1 MVRKPTYAQLE
12 QRVNELEKQVAER
25 KGVKE
30 TLDSTHRKLRAV
42 FDAIQENINVV
53 DLDFNLT
60 DVNDVIIKA
69 FALPDK
75 ESVLGRKCYDV
86 LKGRKKICPNC
97 AVAEVYRTKGLAI
110 RTSTL
115 EDEISTGGRTF
126 EIFAYP
132 IIDRDGNLIGAV
144 EFARDITERR
154 HAEEA
159 LAESQEK
166 YSTLVK
172 NALTGIYIDQDG
184 KIVFA
189 NDKFWEIYEYPR
201 EEFIGIE
208 SWKLVHPDD
217 RPLTNQMRSRG
228 LKGKDVPSAYEA
240 RGLTKKGETIWI
252 RRRNTNIEY
261 GGKPAILGNI
271 VDITEEK
278 RAEDALRKAYDTL
291 ERRVEERTADLTDT
305 TERLRNEIEGRRL
318 AHQAL
323 ETSREMLSNVF
334 NAIDDLLIV
343 IDKDLRVVMSNWK
356 GHEYLPEQERKGHP
370 PCYSCFMGRQAPCE
384 PCHALEVF
392 ATGKMKGLEHVNLID
407 GKTRE
412 VHVLPVFDDEQN
424 VTMVVEHFR
433 DITERKRAEKALG
446 DSEET
451 LKAIL
456 AASPVGIGLAQ
467 NRIIKWGNRA
477 LYNMLGYEEGSL
489 EEINVKTIY
498 ADSEEYERVCRDLY
512 PVVEAKG
519 TGQVETK
526 WVAKNGAIVDCY
538 VQLTSLD
545 ESDLSKGVIVAAMDI
560 TQRKQAEK
568 RIRALSHQLLQAQEV
583 ERQRLS
589 RNLHDL
595 VGQDLSALKIGL
607 DTLFDDQSEAPP
619 ERRHRMSELSN
630 IVQGTIMAVRDL
642 AYGLRPYGLDR
653 LGLVQTVTR
662 YCEEFS
668 AKSRVKVDFFSAG
681 IDRQEI
687 GFDTKIILYR
697 IIQEAFNNVKKHA
710 NATSVTIRLVGSFPN
725 IVLRI
730 EDNGK
735 GFDVKERLAIA
746 MKEKRM
752 GLRSMEERV
761 ALLDGKM
768 RIESRAMQGT
778 KILIEIPIKGKKSG
792 QQENRSDC

>member
-1 MVRKPTYAQLE
+1 
-12 QRVNELEKQVAER
+12 
-25 KGVKE
+25 
-30 TLDSTHRKLRAV
+30 
-42 FDAIQENINVV
+42 
-53 DLDFNLT
+53 
-60 DVNDVIIKA
+60 
-69 FALPDK
+69 
-75 ESVLGRKCYDV
+75 
-86 LKGRKKICPNC
+86 
-97 AVAEVYRTKGLAI
+97 
-110 RTSTL
+110 
-115 EDEISTGGRTF
+115 
-126 EIFAYP
+126 
-132 IIDRDGNLIGAV
+132 
-144 EFARDITERR
+144 
-154 HAEEA
+154 
-159 LAESQEK
+159 
-166 YSTLVK
+166 
-172 NALTGIYIDQDG
+172 
-184 KIVFA
+184 
-189 NDKFWEIYEYPR
+189 
-201 EEFIGIE
+201 
-208 SWKLVHPDD
+208 
-217 RPLTNQMRSRG
+217 
-228 LKGKDVPSAYEA
+228 
-240 RGLTKKGETIWI
+240 
-252 RRRNTNIEY
+252 
-261 GGKPAILGNI
+261 
-271 VDITEEK
+271 
-278 RAEDALRKAYDTL
+278 
-291 ERRVEERTADLTDT
+291 
-305 TERLRNEIEGRRL
+305 
-318 AHQAL
+318 
-323 ETSREMLSNVF
+323 
-334 NAIDDLLIV
+334 
-343 IDKDLRVVMSNWK
+343 
-356 GHEYLPEQERKGHP
+356 
-370 PCYSCFMGRQAPCE
+370 
-384 PCHALEVF
+384 
-392 ATGKMKGLEHVNLID
+392 
-407 GKTRE
+407 
-412 VHVLPVFDDEQN
+412 
-424 VTMVVEHFR
+424 
-433 DITERKRAEKALG
+433 
-446 DSEET
+446 
-451 LKAIL
+451 
-456 AASPVGIGLAQ
+456 
-467 NRIIKWGNRA
+467 
-477 LYNMLGYEEGSL
+477 MLGYEEGSL